1 MTSTSELVLRASGFT
16 RACWVSGASIRLSR
30 ARCDNSGLSDR
41 LGEGKSGSFPLHFR
55 GMADRGSKSIGKHMA
70 ILSLD
75 LLSRAD
81 RNATKSGA
89 SISGCRMPKTSVS
102 LARRPLDVSV
112 IADLDAKK
120 EREPRKTVLCIEDD
134 QDTAELICEELENR
148 GFSVIVANN
157 GQEGWSLLL
166 KSHPDIILSDI
177 NMPFMSGFE
186 ILEGLKTI
194 APRFAHVPF
203 ICLTALNDRDDE
215 LKGRLLGADD
225 YVAKPIDFNLLHAII
240 NARIKSVARMNVWP
254 TQNCLND
261 REIDALMWVARGKTS
276 EEISLIMSISE
287 RTVNFH
293 LNNARDKLGVVTRI
307 QAAVK
312 ATVAQFIEP

>member
-1 MTSTSELVLRASGFT
+1 
-16 RACWVSGASIRLSR
+16 
-30 ARCDNSGLSDR
+30 
-41 LGEGKSGSFPLHFR
+41 
-55 GMADRGSKSIGKHMA
+55 
-70 ILSLD
+70 
-75 LLSRAD
+75 
-81 RNATKSGA
+81 
-89 SISGCRMPKTSVS
+89 
-102 LARRPLDVSV
+102 
-112 IADLDAKK
+112 
-120 EREPRKTVLCIEDD
+120 
-134 QDTAELICEELENR
+134 
-148 GFSVIVANN
+148 
-157 GQEGWSLLL
+157 
-166 KSHPDIILSDI
+166 
-177 NMPFMSGFE
+177 MPFMSGFE

-203 ICLTALNDRDDE
+203 IFLTALNDRDDE

-254 TQNCLND
+254 AQNCLND